1 VLIVRQSTART
12 VTVGPVL
19 DADGVAVTGGVVGD
33 FKISKNGGAPAALD
47 GSATLTHRHTG
58 HYSLALTATDL
69 DTVGQAEVVIDD
81 TVNACPMKEITVLE
95 EAVYDA
101 LYAASATGML
111 PANVTQWGG
120 SATPVTNFTTVF
132 STDFAAN
139 YDATNDVWKTNVTFY
154 AGVTVTASDDPL
166 LMLDTTVS
174 SVTSQTVLVLTA
186 GPPDTGAIP
195 PGSPVQITDSA
206 TATQKCVGFVL
217 TYVVSGGG
225 TVFTLTL
232 DADPGVFTIAAG
244 DKVKVLTKTQSR
256 TESAAGVWGALRASY
271 ASANTFGE
279 GVASVRGL
287 VTGPVQSVGNDA
299 ISSGSFSPGA
309 LVAAAV
315 GTDFLGPTAVSA
327 ALCSKIADIVL
338 RRLMTNVEGSSYG
351 DTPGVGS
358 LYGLVQQMQ
367 ESNLVDNAGFLTVY
381 KTDGTTE
388 LAQKAVTTDAAGE
401 PVTGIS

>member
-19 DADGVAVTGGVVGD
+19 DADGVAVTVGVVAD

-58 HYSLALTATDL
+58 HYSLALTANDL

-154 AGVTVTASDDPL
+154 AGVAAVTAADRTIL
-166 LMLDTTVS
+166 FETTIA
-174 SVTSQTVLVLTA
+174 SVTSQTVWVLTD
-186 GPPDTGAIP
+186 GPSVDAALVDHTIDVLDSVNAYEFSSGHWGGSYTG
-195 PGSPVQITDSA
+195 ST
-206 TATQKCVGFVL
+206 K
-217 TYVVSGGG
+217 
-225 TVFTLTL
+225 TLTVN
-232 DADPGVFTIAAG
+232 AAPGFTVAAG
-244 DKVKVLTKTQSR
+244 DKVVVHGKKI
-256 TESAAGVWGALRASY
+256 AAGMRGVHTGNTVGNRTGNIVGSVSTVLANGPGSITVTSFEVGAL
-271 ASANTFGE
+271 SANA
-279 GVASVRGL
+279 V
-287 VTGPVQSVGNDA
+287 DA
-299 ISSGSFSPGA
+299 GF
-309 LVAAAV
+309 L
-315 GTDFLGPTAVSA
+315 TDTAVTN
-327 ALCSKIADIVL
+327 ALANRLADHA
-338 RRLMTNVEGSSYG
+338 RRRTQANVEASSYG
-351 DTPGVGS
+351 DAVSVGS
-358 LYGLVQQMQ
+358 EYGLIQQQQ